1 MNTDIME
8 FSKVVCDST
17 LIIQLLSCLLDK
29 KTKYY
34 LCGSDVVQ
42 PLPQS
47 IYVCGC
53 NKHQTCKMILIN
65 VEFS

>member
-34 LCGSDVVQ
+34 ICGSDVVQ

-47 IYVCGC
+47 IIV
-53 NKHQTCKMILIN
+53 HQENTS
-65 VEFS
+65 V